1 MNSKGSG
8 ILEWLVKLKEM
19 KQSSGLT
26 TKEISDGS
34 GIPEPTLEKLFS
46 GATKDPKLNTVMQLV
61 HFLGYTLDDLVPA
74 QKKAASIPDESEV
87 EAASE
92 KLYMAL
98 LDSGFLEPGED
109 LTPKQIKFLFGISSL
124 LRAFFQEDA

>member
-1 MNSKGSG
+1 M
-8 ILEWLVKLKEM
+8 EWLVKLKEM

-74 QKKAASIPDESEV
+74 QKKQLLFRMNPKW
-87 EAASE
+87 
-92 KLYMAL
+92 KLLVKSCIWLY
-98 LDSGFLEPGED
+98 
-109 LTPKQIKFLFGISSL
+109 
-124 LRAFFQEDA
+124 